1 MIALRGVR
9 KVYGRGETEV
19 CALDGI
25 SLEVPAGQ
33 FVSVVG
39 ASGSG
44 KSTLLH
50 LLGGLDQPSAG
61 EIMVAG
67 TTLAGMSDDEITIFR
82 RRKIGFVFQFFNLL
96 PSLTAEENVAL
107 PLLLDGRSR
116 RAVQPAVEEALA
128 QVGLARRRRHR
139 PDEMSGGEMQRV
151 AIARALVIEPALIL
165 ADEPTGNLDSKT
177 GEQILSLIRDAN
189 ERRGATVLLVTHD
202 ARAASYGSRTV
213 TMRDGTIVG
222 DTVAGPGSDSAS

>member
-67 TTLAGMSDDEITIFR
+67 TPLAGMSDDEITVFR